1 MSDNRVEEIVE
12 ETDLDEDPAF
22 TYGKLLLLADD
33 TFY

>member
-1 MSDNRVEEIVE
+1 MYRVEKIVE
-12 ETDLDEDPAF
+12 EMDIDEDPAF